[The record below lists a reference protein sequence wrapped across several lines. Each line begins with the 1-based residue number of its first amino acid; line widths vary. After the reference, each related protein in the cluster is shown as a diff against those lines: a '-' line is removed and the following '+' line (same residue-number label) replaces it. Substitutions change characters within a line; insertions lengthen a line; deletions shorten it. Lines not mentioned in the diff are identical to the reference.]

1 MEKNA
6 HLKLTNTY
14 LYKRMLNIPRIVLL
28 FLCVSFTVPSLAETT
43 TMQLPQL
50 SLSLNNVTI
59 REVFNIIE
67 KNTEYVFIFS
77 DELLTD
83 LNGKV
88 SIHVN
93 KQTLDKILDKVLQ
106 STGLTY
112 KITNRQVTVSKK
124 SQAVVQKTSLK
135 VTGHVSDEKG
145 EPLIGVN
152 IQEEGT
158 NNVVVTDMNG
168 NFSMYNISG
177 PSSVLKF
184 TYIGFIPLR
193 VVVGKQTNLSVKLE
207 SDVKGLEEVV
217 VVGYGSQKR
226 ESVIGAITTMKPAAL
241 QINQSRS
248 VTNALAGQ
256 VAGII
261 AVQRSG
267 EPGNDASDFWIR
279 GISSFGS
286 GTTPL
291 VLVDVLVH
299 DGIVIYP
306 TDSVYAFGCSLH
318 SPKAIERLRRMKGKD
333 AEAFSV
339 VFGDMAQVAEYCRVD
354 NTAFRIL
361 KRNLPG
367 PFTFVLT
374 ASSRVPD
381 KALEKRRTIGI
392 RIPDNAISRAIV
404 AALGCPLVTTSVK
417 DDDQVVEYTTDPE
430 LIHERYGR
438 DVALVIDGGMGDN
451 VPTTVVD
458 LTGDE
463 PEVLREGKGELQ

>member
-1 MEKNA
+1 M
-6 HLKLTNTY
+6 LTKIYEQN
-14 LYKRMLNIPRIVLL
+14 
-28 FLCVSFTVPSLAETT
+28 PSE
-43 TMQLPQL
+43 
-50 SLSLNNVTI
+50 
-59 REVFNIIE
+59 RE
-67 KNTEYVFIFS
+67 
-77 DELLTD
+77 LQ
-83 LNGKV
+83 KV
-88 SIHVN
+88 
-93 KQTLDKILDKVLQ
+93 
-106 STGLTY
+106 
-112 KITNRQVTVSKK
+112 
-124 SQAVVQKTSLK
+124 
-135 VTGHVSDEKG
+135 
-145 EPLIGVN
+145 
-152 IQEEGT
+152 
-158 NNVVVTDMNG
+158 
-168 NFSMYNISG
+168 
-177 PSSVLKF
+177 
-184 TYIGFIPLR
+184 
-193 VVVGKQTNLSVKLE
+193 
-207 SDVKGLEEVV
+207 
-217 VVGYGSQKR
+217 
-226 ESVIGAITTMKPAAL
+226 
-241 QINQSRS
+241 
-248 VTNALAGQ
+248 
-256 VAGII
+256 
-261 AVQRSG
+261 
-267 EPGNDASDFWIR
+267 
-279 GISSFGS
+279 
-286 GTTPL
+286 
-291 VLVDVLVH
+291 VDVLVH

-318 SPKAIERLRRMKGKD
+318 SPKAIERLQRMKGKD